1 MPILCLGVSYRRA
14 PVELLERL
22 AFGDDEYPKAYGR
35 LTALEPVREGVI
47 LSTCNRVEVYA
58 EVDGY
63 HQGFQDL
70 KRFLAESREVDVED
84 FAEPLYSHY
93 EDHAAEHVFSVA
105 AGLDSMVLGEPQI
118 LAQVR
123 AAFRRA
129 EAEGATGPGIAAL
142 FRQAVRAGRRVRAET
157 GIGASPAAFVE
168 AGAVLAAAHL
178 GGLEGRSAVVV
189 GAGTMSELA
198 VRALRD
204 RGVRDLMVLARR
216 PDRAERL
223 ALRGGARHA
232 SLSEAELRQAL
243 EGADLVV
250 SSTGATGT
258 VVPGDAI
265 RRAVDASGRRM
276 FVLDLA
282 VPRDV
287 EPEAGAVPGVAV
299 ADIDDLRELLA
310 RSDVAGA
317 DEVEAARAVV
327 AEETRRYVV
336 ARRAARLAP
345 LIEALHARGERVR
358 AAELRR
364 IAARLQGLSERE
376 REAVEALSRGIVRKL
391 LHDPVVRL
399 KDLAGRG
406 VEDPH
411 AQALIELFDLRL
423 PED

>member
-22 AFGDDEYPKAYGR
+22 AFGDEEYPKAYGR

-129 EAEGATGPGIAAL
+129 EAEGATGPRVAAL

-168 AGAVLAAAHL
+168 AGAVLAAEYL

-204 RGVRDLMVLARR
+204 GGVRELMVVARR
-216 PDRAERL
+216 PHRAERL
-223 ALRGGARHA
+223 AMRGEGRHG
-232 SLSEAELRQAL
+232 SLAELGEAL
-243 EGADLVV
+243 AGADLVV

-258 VVPGDAI
+258 VVPGEAI
-265 RRAVDASGRRM
+265 RRAVGASGRRM

-287 EPEAGAVPGVAV
+287 EPEARAVPGVAV
-299 ADIDDLRELLA
+299 ADIDDLREVLA
-310 RSDVAGA
+310 RTDAAGA
-317 DEVEAARAVV
+317 GDLEGARAVV
-327 AEETRRYVV
+327 DEETSRYVA

-364 IAARLQGLSERE
+364 MAARLQGLSGRE

-399 KDLAGRG
+399 KDLAARG

-411 AQALIELFDLRL
+411 AQALIELFGLRL